1 MNRTTF
7 ERELRKSRTLRE
19 LGDRPEYRA
28 GFERG
33 LRRGFYGEQFG
44 TAEEHALWMGAADSP
59 DPIRAERGLGYR
71 EGFARPAHTG
81 EQL

>member
-33 LRRGFYGEQFG
+33 FYVERFG
-44 TAEEHALWMGAADSP
+44 TPEEHALWMGAADSP
-59 DPIRAERGLGYR
+59 DPSRAERGLGYR
-71 EGFARPAHTG
+71 DGFTRSAHPG
-81 EQL
+81 DQP